1 MRDPGGVGPPIEVG
15 PGSVYSV
22 HMSND
27 TRERILTHATE
38 LYLRDGFDGFSMRAL
53 ARAVGVTAPA
63 LYRHYASKENLLHE
77 IVGEAYRRLATELY
91 KALSARTPR
100 DRFRGAI
107 GGYAE
112 FAISNPRLYEVLF
125 APPSMIGDGA
135 LPEEVEAQACAV
147 GLFFDD
153 RVRECVAAGV
163 LRDDHVA
170 SSLWAHTHGL
180 VSLYLRGR
188 LEEKGIDSDEK
199 FRELLEASTTR
210 VLEGLGGPA
219 IRAGT
224 GDDDTDAAA

>member
-1 MRDPGGVGPPIEVG
+1 MRTPLEASGRF
-15 PGSVYSV
+15 VYSV
-22 HMSND
+22 HMSTE

-77 IVGEAYRRLATELY
+77 IMGEAYRRLATDLY
-91 KALSARTPR
+91 KALSERTPR
-100 DRFRGAI
+100 ARFLGAI
-107 GGYAE
+107 DGYVD
-112 FAISNPRLYEVLF
+112 FALSNPRLYEVLF
-125 APPSMIGDGA
+125 APPSMMGDGE
-135 LPEEVEAQACAV
+135 LPEDVEAQACAV
-147 GLFFDD
+147 GQFFDD

-163 LRDDHVA
+163 LRDEYVGP
-170 SSLWAHTHGL
+170 SLWAHTHGM

-188 LEEKGIDSDEK
+188 LEEKGIDDDEK
-199 FRELLEASTTR
+199 FRALLDGSTTR